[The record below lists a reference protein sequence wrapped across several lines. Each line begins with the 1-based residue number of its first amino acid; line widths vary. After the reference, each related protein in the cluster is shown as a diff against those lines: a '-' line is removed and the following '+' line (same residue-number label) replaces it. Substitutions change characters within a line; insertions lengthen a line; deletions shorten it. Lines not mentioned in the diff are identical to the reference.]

1 MHLLSI
7 YINCTVPTAV
17 NLALVCSS
25 FPGCRARASYHS
37 LPGAVIG
44 LRNLHVLIP
53 GPQPS
58 SWWECQGHCSPQGYS
73 SEGKGGNTPFSV
85 NKMAVLTLTGYLLE
99 WSRTTKLPLHRHS
112 HHILWSAAGSVILES
127 SSSSSISE
135 SLWWPLG
142 AISSP
147 GSGHGELQEQSGSC
161 TSLLRDWH

>member
-112 HHILWSAAGSVILES
+112 HHILWSAAGLSFWSPPPPAASQRASGGHWVPSQALGLAVES
-127 SSSSSISE
+127 SKNRVGAA
-135 SLWWPLG
+135 PL
-142 AISSP
+142 
-147 GSGHGELQEQSGSC
+147 C
-161 TSLLRDWH
+161 